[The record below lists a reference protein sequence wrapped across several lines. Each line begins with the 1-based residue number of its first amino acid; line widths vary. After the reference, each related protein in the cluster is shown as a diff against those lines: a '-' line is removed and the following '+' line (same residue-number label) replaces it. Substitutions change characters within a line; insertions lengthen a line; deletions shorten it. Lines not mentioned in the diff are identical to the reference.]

1 MKKKVLLIVS
11 VLLSLGIFSA
21 CSSDDE
27 EGIVVNATSDSH
39 KYENN
44 TEPPQI
50 NDIQELITN
59 ISTFNIPRK
68 QMDVRDMPDWLS
80 DHINKAIERKKSVPI
95 SFWYYQFNWKDST
108 YYLIISSYTAWLFEN
123 VYDSKGEKIDL
134 SQSQEEVDD
143 LLAYSSEWFIIY
155 GV

>member
-21 CSSDDE
+21 CSSDVD
-27 EGIVVNATSDSH
+27 EGIVVNTTSDSS
-39 KYENN
+39 KDENN
-44 TEPPQI
+44 TESSPM
-50 NDIQELITN
+50 NDIQEMTTK
-59 ISTFNIPRK
+59 ISTFNLPRK
-68 QMDVRDMPDWLS
+68 QMDVEDMPDWLA
-80 DHINKAIERKKSVPI
+80 DHIAQAIERNKSVPI

-108 YYLIISSYTAWLFEN
+108 YYLIRSSYTAWLFEN

-134 SQSQEEVDD
+134 SQSQEEVDN

-155 GV
+155 DV